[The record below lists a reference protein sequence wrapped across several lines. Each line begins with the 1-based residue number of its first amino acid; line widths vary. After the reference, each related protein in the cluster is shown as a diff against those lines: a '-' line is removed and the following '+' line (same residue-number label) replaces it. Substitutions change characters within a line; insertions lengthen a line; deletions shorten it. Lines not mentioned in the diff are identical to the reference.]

1 MGILYS
7 PVLRHME
14 AMAWDWRAAAAAANV
29 RLIAVI
35 ATTAAIATAAAVE
48 TDWQL

>member
-1 MGILYS
+1 
-7 PVLRHME
+7 ME
-14 AMAWDWRAAAAAANV
+14 ATAWDWRAAAAANV